1 MPKKYCQPCQPCWP
15 NVAEIEEFKVKINGN
30 DSSCLDP
37 LIKKFV
43 SYNDSEAH
51 VQHCFNYT
59 GLNNLTKSEC
69 KDDES
74 KAGTGIYQTPNPH
87 CKANPFITGAHYN
100 NITGKACMTPYQI
113 LNNRNFK
120 QEWMAAFIV
129 NAEFSSDIKASIA
142 FAKKHNLGISVIN
155 TGHDLLDR
163 NAGPGPNTLLIRTTC
178 FREWD
183 PHPHDNPEEDESWT
197 DGYADVGA
205 GLSFGENFWPDLENA
220 KGLYNLAAD
229 QTREIVGGTCRS
241 VGIVGWSM
249 GGGRGW
255 TSPLYGLG
263 VDQLLHVKLVTAAG
277 ELVTASASND
287 YKDLFYAIKGGGFG
301 FGIIHS
307 IRIKLHKPRC
317 HVQYSNIVTMK
328 NCYNMYVANWT
339 GTYDPESTPTYL
351 KHITRSYLNWSK
363 ASRSNW
369 NSLYQL
375 KYHKGTEG
383 STSTYSLYIYA
394 NNFGNISV
402 ESFSNVF
409 EESEFDKDRI
419 KFDKDTGKPSSS

>member
-1 MPKKYCQPCQPCWP
+1 
-15 NVAEIEEFKVKINGN
+15 
-30 DSSCLDP
+30 
-37 LIKKFV
+37 
-43 SYNDSEAH
+43 
-51 VQHCFNYT
+51 
-59 GLNNLTKSEC
+59 
-69 KDDES
+69 
-74 KAGTGIYQTPNPH
+74 
-87 CKANPFITGAHYN
+87 
-100 NITGKACMTPYQI
+100 
-113 LNNRNFK
+113 
-120 QEWMAAFIV
+120 
-129 NAEFSSDIKASIA
+129 
-142 FAKKHNLGISVIN
+142 
-155 TGHDLLDR
+155 
-163 NAGPGPNTLLIRTTC
+163 
-178 FREWD
+178 
-183 PHPHDNPEEDESWT
+183 
-197 DGYADVGA
+197 
-205 GLSFGENFWPDLENA
+205 
-220 KGLYNLAAD
+220 
-229 QTREIVGGTCRS
+229 
-241 VGIVGWSM
+241 M

-277 ELVTASASND
+277 DFVKATATND

-363 ASRSNW
+363 ASRANW

-375 KYHKGTEG
+375 KYHKGIEG
-383 STSTYSLYIYA
+383 STRTYSLYIYA

-419 KFDKDTGKPSSS
+419 ESDKDTGKPSSSSQDSSKLWNIVTEMAITARLPLAPRVIFRECQIFS